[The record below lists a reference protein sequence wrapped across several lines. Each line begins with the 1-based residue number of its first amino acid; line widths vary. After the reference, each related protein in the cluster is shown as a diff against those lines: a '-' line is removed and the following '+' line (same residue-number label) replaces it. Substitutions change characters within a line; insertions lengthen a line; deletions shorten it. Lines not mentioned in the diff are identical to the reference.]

1 MKTSSLW
8 YNSFRNKGGVLM
20 SLGMLKMWISI
31 AGMGLMFLAIFTIY
45 LSRYKLKGILKVL
58 TAVLAYFFLFIS
70 GITLFVVLFT

>member
-1 MKTSSLW
+1 
-8 YNSFRNKGGVLM
+8 M

>member
-1 MKTSSLW
+1 MKASSLW

-58 TAVLAYFFLFIS
+58 TAVFAYIFLFIS

>member
-1 MKTSSLW
+1 
-8 YNSFRNKGGVLM
+8 M

-45 LSRYKLKGILKVL
+45 LSSYKLKGILKVL
-58 TAVLAYFFLFIS
+58 TAVLAYIFLLIS

>member
-1 MKTSSLW
+1 
-8 YNSFRNKGGVLM
+8 M

-31 AGMGLMFLAIFTIY
+31 AGMGLMFLSILTIY

-58 TAVLAYFFLFIS
+58 TAVLAYIFLLIS

>member
-1 MKTSSLW
+1 MKASSLW

-20 SLGMLKMWISI
+20 SPGMLKMWISI
-31 AGMGLMFLAIFTIY
+31 AGMGLMFLAIITIY

-58 TAVLAYFFLFIS
+58 TAVLAYIFLIIS